1 MSVAL
6 RPYQSFDFEA
16 LYLLDRACYPPGIAY
31 SKRMLRWYLAFP
43 GAICTVAEAGDGA
56 IAGFILSCADPPGGH
71 IITLDVASEF
81 RRHGT
86 GSALYNAAEGEFAVR
101 GVREI
106 ELETATG
113 NAAGVAFWTRHGYR
127 TDGLLPGY
135 YLDRVDAF
143 HMHKTLD
150 VQEGARANAKEP

>member
-1 MSVAL
+1 VSVAL
-6 RPYQSFDFEA
+6 RPYQPSDFEA

-43 GAICTVAEAGDGA
+43 GAICTVAEAGDGV
-56 IAGFILSCADPPGGH
+56 IAGFILSCADPPDGH
-71 IITLDVASEF
+71 VITLDVAAEF

-86 GSALYNAAEGEFAVR
+86 GSALYNAAENELVAR

-127 TDGLLPGY
+127 ADGLLPGY
-135 YLDRVDAF
+135 YLDQVDAF

-150 VQEGARANAKEP
+150 ARKSALADAKEP